1 MKVYPVKLTADVLA
15 VRYKPKDFYHND
27 PEKGD
32 LWLDDERLAEASK
45 LVLSLLKSYQAKSA
59 TLLIC
64 KMADGIREYNR
75 LINCFIEANLPDDWK
90 WGREIIK
97 KAFPNDNIL
106 YRSGKTWVIPKSEP
120 ESKEESK

>member
-15 VRYKPKDFYHND
+15 VRYKPEDFYHND
-27 PEKGD
+27 SEKGD
-32 LWLDDERLAEASK
+32 LWLEDERLAEASK
-45 LVLSLLKSYQAKSA
+45 LVLSLLKTGQVKPA

-64 KMADGIREYNR
+64 KMADGIRECNR

-106 YRSGKTWVIPKSEP
+106 FRSGKTWVIPKSES
-120 ESKEESK
+120 ESKEDSK